1 VLGHDHSQTDLDM
14 AQVTAVIAG
23 RQFRLACEDGQEEH
37 LQFLAKDID
46 QRIIELR
53 RKFGEIGDTRLTVMA
68 ALTVADELDDMR
80 HRVRRLEEEIAAL
93 QDARVVASDRAK
105 TASAAVVGAFN
116 SAAERI
122 EGITRKLNQTVGN
135 GNGVAIG

>member
-1 VLGHDHSQTDLDM
+1 M
-14 AQVTAVIAG
+14 AQVNATIAG

-37 LQFLAKDID
+37 LQALAKDID
-46 QRIIELR
+46 QRIIDLR

-68 ALTVADELDDMR
+68 ALMVADELVEAMHKTR
-80 HRVRRLEEEIAAL
+80 LLEEEVAAL

-105 TASAAVVGAFN
+105 AASDAVVGAFN

-122 EGITRKLNQTVGN
+122 EGITKKLNQTIGN
-135 GNGVAIG
+135 GSVAIG